1 MGGGA
6 FTETEIVEDK
16 ELDFKC
22 LHVKYLCEENSGR
35 QLETLA

>member
-1 MGGGA
+1 MDGGA